1 MQLRFEGTTINIM
14 FNQWFSS
21 IGNIMND
28 IRYRMKNEQNIDVNI
43 VATSKR
49 PDHVYKVNAD
59 KFIVE
64 DWKNDIEYMD
74 FMLKTLN
81 DEAIDFFFCKKK
93 ADLILKNIDRIED
106 NTVAK
111 VMYESEDVVNL
122 TSNKND
128 IYKKLK
134 ESNNKILKGIVPKY
148 WSNLSLDEAK
158 KLIEESDN
166 NLCLKLTN
174 DEGGF
179 SFRQIINGKSGIA
192 SLNEYWV
199 NKLRKEEAIELAEQL
214 NEEGNIDKIMIMEML
229 DSPEISIDC
238 YEGKSGFIGIAR
250 LKDGRAQ
257 QIFKNKELN
266 ELCKQIK
273 EEFGLNYIFNVQF
286 RLDRNRD
293 KSKPATID
301 DLRLIDLNTR
311 ASGGMY
317 EEVAIGINLMYYE
330 ICDTLNKN
338 YSLEKYDKLGDYNSE
353 TSKEVTHIE
362 RAVILK

>member
-1 MQLRFEGTTINIM
+1 MQFRAEDTAINII

-28 IRYRMKNEQNIDVNI
+28 IRYRMKNEQGIAVNI

-64 DWKNDIEYMD
+64 EWKNDEEYMD
-74 FMLKTLN
+74 FILKTLN

-93 ADLILKNIDRIED
+93 ADLISKNTDRIED

-111 VMYESEDVVNL
+111 VMYENEDVVKQ
-122 TSNKND
+122 TSNKDD
-128 IYKKLK
+128 IYKKIK
-134 ESNNKILKGIVPKY
+134 ESNNEMLMNIVPKY
-148 WSNLSLDEAK
+148 WSNLSLEEAK
-158 KLIEESDN
+158 KLIEESN
-166 NLCLKLTN
+166 NDLCLKLTN

-179 SFRQIINGKSGIA
+179 SFRQIVNGKSGIA

-199 NKLRKEEAIELAEQL
+199 NKLRKEEAVELVEQL
-214 NEEGNIDKIMIMEML
+214 NDEGNLDKVMIMETL

-238 YEGKSGFIGIAR
+238 YNGKSGFIGVAR

-257 QIFKNKELN
+257 QIFKNDELN
-266 ELCKQIK
+266 KLCKQIK
-273 EEFGLNYIFNVQF
+273 EEFNLDYIFNVQF

-293 KSKPATID
+293 KSKPATIK

-330 ICDTLNKN
+330 ICDILNKS
-338 YSLEKYDKLGDYNSE
+338 YSLDKYNELGDYNSD

-362 RAVILK
+362 RAVVLK